1 MKEIKER
8 VRTDCMFLS
17 CHYAF
22 QSEST
27 LYSCLNVKELLV
39 WSRHVIWSLSD
50 CNWTQNQN
58 HLVHRRTLNHLAKL
72 PNGWVF
78 IYELCGSGFE
88 SSCRARTIK
97 DLLAYLKDCEAT
109 NHLQF
114 FCFHKP
120 LIMWLIIIYLTLLIK
135 SLKTLGWQKMY
146 TPNILFNIWWRSE
159 TWLKNEHLHYF
170 FKEKQDSSTK
180 HPKFSWN

>member
-1 MKEIKER
+1 MVKKNWKNCFTGFKFKFQFSISKHFSKTVKTMEQVSFPKKKIFWTNINMKEIKER

-17 CHYAF
+17 CSYAF

-39 WSRHVIWSLSD
+39 WSSHVIWSLSD

-58 HLVHRRTLNHLAKL
+58 HLVRKQTLNHLAKL

-78 IYELCGSGFE
+78 IYELCSSGFE

-97 DLLAYLKDCEAT
+97 GLLAYL
-109 NHLQF
+109 
-114 FCFHKP
+114 
-120 LIMWLIIIYLTLLIK
+120 
-135 SLKTLGWQKMY
+135 
-146 TPNILFNIWWRSE
+146 
-159 TWLKNEHLHYF
+159 
-170 FKEKQDSSTK
+170 
-180 HPKFSWN
+180 